1 MKTYSL
7 KFTKR
12 FLFTLTMMVSM
23 SIVILRCEQATREA
37 EISEDSS
44 PILNAHNGN
53 QGEMKRVEGVDVM
66 PEPEEGLDAF
76 LRFIGDQIKYP
87 AEARDQGIEGKVFIS
102 FIITKEGSIAN
113 VKVEKGIGYG
123 LDEEAVRVVSSYDKK
138 WKPGISQGEKV
149 NTQMVLP
156 INYAL

>member
-1 MKTYSL
+1 MDW
-7 KFTKR
+7 
-12 FLFTLTMMVSM
+12 
-23 SIVILRCEQATREA
+23 
-37 EISEDSS
+37 EDSEVVKV
-44 PILNAHNGN
+44 A
-53 QGEMKRVEGVDVM
+53 EVM
-66 PEPEEGLDAF
+66 PEPEEGLDVF
-76 LRFIGDQIKYP
+76 LRYIGNQIKYP

-102 FIITKEGSIAN
+102 FIITKEGFMAN

-138 WKPGISQGEKV
+138 WKPGINQGEKV